1 MFSKFFTNDSHSIA
15 EAHEEVDG
23 KESKTL
29 THDEL
34 LYDDS
39 AEYSDITSTSN
50 DNQKKNFFDKL
61 VDFANGLNAETKGIE
76 PVTDEEKTNTSV
88 FNTALLW
95 FSANLVLASYALGAL
110 GPIAFGL
117 NFGVSILTIVFF
129 NLLGIVTVSYF
140 SVFGAELGLRQMVL
154 SRFLVGNLPARFFA
168 LVNSIACVGW
178 AVLNTVAA
186 GQLLHMVNRHG
197 HNIPVWA
204 GCLVIMGG
212 TVLVSFFGYR
222 FIHLYEKWSWVP
234 NFAVFLVIIARLKKS
249 HEFKDTPWTSG
260 STTAG
265 SVLSF
270 GSVLYGFAAGW
281 TTYASDYTVYMP
293 RNTNKYKIFF
303 YLTAGLAFPLIFTQ
317 ILGAASGLAGLNN
330 PEWLA
335 LYKKNNIGGLTY
347 AILVPNSLHGFGE
360 FCCVVLAMST
370 IAINIPNMYTIG
382 LSVQA
387 FWEPLAKIPRIVWT
401 ICGSCAVVG
410 ICVPAYY
417 YFIGFMENFMDSI
430 GYYLA
435 IYIAIALSEH
445 FFYRRGFKNYNVEDW
460 DKFDKLPIGIAGLIA
475 IFIAGFG
482 VALGMSQTYWT
493 GEISRKIGKEGG
505 DIGFEMGFGWAFVA
519 YNVFRPLELK
529 YFGR

>member
-1 MFSKFFTNDSHSIA
+1 MFSFFTNDTQSDDKS
-15 EAHEEVDG
+15 DG
-23 KESKTL
+23 KSKTV

-34 LYDDS
+34 MDESADS
-39 AEYSDITSTSN
+39 DYSLP
-50 DNQKKNFFDKL
+50 KKKNSFENFFDKF
-61 VDFANGLNAETKGIE
+61 VDFANNLNAETRGIE
-76 PVTDEEKTNTSV
+76 PITDEEKTNTNV
-88 FNTALLW
+88 FNTAMLW

-110 GPIAFGL
+110 APVVFGL
-117 NFGVSILTIVFF
+117 NFGESILTTVFF

-140 SVFGAELGLRQMVL
+140 SVFGAEFGLRQMIL
-154 SRFLVGNLPARFFA
+154 SRFLVGNLTARFFA
-168 LVNSIACVGW
+168 LLNSIACVGW

-204 GCLVIMGG
+204 GCLVIMVS
-212 TVLVSFFGYR
+212 TVLVSFFGYK

-234 NFAVFLVIIARLKKS
+234 NLAVFLVIIARLKIS
-249 HEFKDTPWTSG
+249 HQYSDTPWTSG
-260 STTAG
+260 PTTAG
-265 SVLSF
+265 GVLSY

-303 YLTAGLAFPLIFTQ
+303 YLTAGLAIPLIFTQ
-317 ILGAASGLAGLNN
+317 ILGAASGLAALNN
-330 PEWLA
+330 PEWLK
-335 LYKKNNIGGLTY
+335 LYHKNNIGGLTY
-347 AILVPNSLHGFGE
+347 AILVQDSLHGFGE

-370 IAINIPNMYTIG
+370 VAINIPNMYTIG
-382 LSVQA
+382 WSVQA
-387 FWEPLAKIPRIVWT
+387 FWEPLARIPRIVWT
-401 ICGSCAVVG
+401 ICGSAAVVG
-410 ICVPAYY
+410 VCIPAYY

-445 FFYRRGFKNYNVEDW
+445 FIYRRGFKGYNIEDW
-460 DKFDKLPIGIAGLIA
+460 NRYDKLPIGIAGLLA
-475 IFIAGFG
+475 TFVAGFG

-493 GEISRKIGKEGG
+493 GEIARRIGKVGG